1 MSLFLPPCLLP
12 CFLLP
17 VHHDARLAHFLFL
30 MVRARV
36 LQEKISRLRVTSR
49 GGVGMGRNDPRELLS
64 RGVVHS
70 DWLFYLGIE
79 NHKVFISISAT
90 NVSYNVYTDLSN
102 THLSLQKWTST
113 QFFPRLV
120 KDLMVW

>member
-1 MSLFLPPCLLP
+1 
-12 CFLLP
+12 
-17 VHHDARLAHFLFL
+17 
-30 MVRARV
+30 
-36 LQEKISRLRVTSR
+36 
-49 GGVGMGRNDPRELLS
+49 MGRNDPRELLS

-79 NHKVFISISAT
+79 NRKVFISISAT

-102 THLSLQKWTST
+102 THLSLQKRTST

-120 KDLMVW
+120 KDLMVR